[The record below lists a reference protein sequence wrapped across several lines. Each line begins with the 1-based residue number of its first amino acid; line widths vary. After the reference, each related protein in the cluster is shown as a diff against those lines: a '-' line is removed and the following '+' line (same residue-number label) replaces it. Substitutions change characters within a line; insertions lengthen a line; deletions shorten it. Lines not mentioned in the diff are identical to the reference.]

1 MAVWFCFCPSM
12 TILILLKSVR
22 MKKILVITGDGGE
35 SYETL
40 YAKHRFEEEGMK
52 AVIAAPSKKLLN
64 LVMHDFEPGWDTYV
78 ERKGYYVESD
88 VAFDQ
93 VEETAFDAVLIIGG
107 RAPEFLRNNQRVIDM
122 VRHFHDS
129 EKYVFAICHGIQ
141 VLVTAGLVRDKN
153 VTCYEHVRFE
163 VESCGGTF
171 IGKDE
176 AVRDGRIVTGQTWQ
190 SHPEFYRLVF
200 ECLAE

>member
-1 MAVWFCFCPSM
+1 
-12 TILILLKSVR
+12 
-22 MKKILVITGDGGE
+22 MKKILIITGDGGE

-40 YAKHRFEEEGMK
+40 YAKHRFEEAGFE

-78 ERKGYYVESD
+78 ERKGYYLESD
-88 VAFDQ
+88 IAVG
-93 VEETAFDAVLIIGG
+93 DANADDFEAIVLIGG
-107 RAPEFLRNNQRVIDM
+107 RAPEYLRNDPKVIKLVQKFDAQ
-122 VRHFHDS
+122 
-129 EKYVFAICHGIQ
+129 EKFIFAICHGIQ
-141 VLVTAGLVRDKN
+141 ILVTARLVQDKN
-153 VTCYEHVRFE
+153 ITCYEHVKFE

-190 SHPEFYRLVF
+190 SHPDFYRLVF

>member
-1 MAVWFCFCPSM
+1 MKR
-12 TILILLKSVR
+12 ILI
-22 MKKILVITGDGGE
+22 ITGDGGE

-40 YAKHRFEEEGMK
+40 YAKHRFEEAGFT
-52 AVIAAPSKKLLN
+52 VIIAAPSKKLLN

-78 ERKGYYVESD
+78 ERKGYYLESD
-88 VAFDQ
+88 MAISD
-93 VEETAFDAVLIIGG
+93 ANADDFDAILIIGG
-107 RAPEFLRNNQRVIDM
+107 RAPEYLRNDPKVIEL
-122 VRHFHDS
+122 VQNFNKQ
-129 EKYVFAICHGIQ
+129 EKFIFSICHGIQ
-141 VLVTAGLVRDKN
+141 VLVTAQLVKDKN
-153 VTCYEHVRFE
+153 VTCYEHVRSE

-200 ECLAE
+200 VCLEG